1 MAKATGTRDRQ
12 GSGANDDGGPQPQGL
27 VLDRIIPYLANR
39 LTFRLNQLLS
49 KDLRKYGLTIA
60 NWRILA
66 VLEYN
71 EKATVNELADY
82 AMIEQS
88 TLSRLIARMEADGL
102 LRRDRVEA
110 DGRAR
115 SISLTA
121 EGRERYETVR
131 DLALAHVERATRGL
145 SGDDQ
150 HVMER
155 IIATMRSNL
164 ENEKLR

>member
-1 MAKATGTRDRQ
+1 MSKVMERREAESEEVDASVRQ
-12 GSGANDDGGPQPQGL
+12 SQGL
-27 VLDRIIPYLANR
+27 VLDRIVPYLANR

-115 SISLTA
+115 SISLTV
-121 EGRERYETVR
+121 EGRKQYGMVR

-145 SGDDQ
+145 SSEDQ
-150 HVMER
+150 HAMER
-155 IIATMRSNL
+155 IIATMRRNL
-164 ENEKLR
+164 ETEELR